1 MYIVPLSCH
10 CVNGKKVEEIKK
22 RIKKTMIMKDFEC
35 CSRVVGNS
43 LGSHLLG
50 LAKTNKQK
58 PKSSN
63 THTYMAVIKAL
74 RTEFC
79 KYLIVREVNT

>member
-10 CVNGKKVEEIKK
+10 CINGKKVEEIKK
-22 RIKKTMIMKDFEC
+22 RIKKTMIMKYFEC
-35 CSRVVGNS
+35 CLRAVGNN
-43 LGSHLLG
+43 LASHLLG

-79 KYLIVREVNT
+79 QCLISREVKT